1 MTFLVSKISKRHGS
15 DWVLRDIEF
24 SLKAGSVFGILGEN
38 ASGKST
44 LMAIL
49 SGKIDPNIGTFGLF
63 VEHNKAEGFI
73 GNPPRTSLIES
84 DSDRRIEGLTSF
96 LGLKRKR
103 SRPNSIKEL
112 IAKVDEIG
120 DGQVLLMDDVLA
132 RFDDDDKERFAEN
145 LREVTSRKGLFTIV
159 SSRHFSD
166 IAMLCDEA
174 TILDK
179 TYQIQTGTPKELYLE
194 PKSVKAALLTGIVNL
209 MTARRTS
216 STKSEH
222 PIFRLI
228 DTPQDI
234 LARPTAKAE
243 LGPIN
248 QNVNLMI
255 RPEAVS
261 ISFGASFPE
270 DNLIKGK
277 IRSIDFRGPFTYLHL
292 DCDGLEIT
300 ANVPKVIGLSIG
312 DECMIGL
319 PPDRIH
325 VLKS

>member
-24 SLKAGSVFGILGEN
+24 SLKAGSLFGVLGEN

-49 SGKIDPNIGTFGLF
+49 SGAMVPNLGSFGLAG
-63 VEHNKAEGFI
+63 EHEEAERFI
-73 GNPPRTSLIES
+73 GNPTRTSLIES
-84 DSDRRIEGLTSF
+84 DDRAVGGLTGF
-96 LGLKRKR
+96 LGFKRKK
-103 SRPNSIKEL
+103 SRPYSLKEL
-112 IAKVDEIG
+112 IAKVDRVG
-120 DGQVLLMDDVLA
+120 DGQVLLLDDALA
-132 RFDDDDKERFAEN
+132 RIDDDDKERFAEH
-145 LREVTSRKGLFTIV
+145 LRAVTSRKGLFTIV

-194 PKSVKAALLTGIVNL
+194 PKSVKAALLTGAVNL

-222 PIFRLI
+222 PVFRLI

-234 LARPTAKAE
+234 LARPTSKSE

-255 RPEAVS
+255 RPEALS

-270 DNLIKGK
+270 DNLMKGK
-277 IRSIDFRGPFTYLHL
+277 IKSIDFRGPFTYLRL
-292 DCDGLEIT
+292 DCDGLVIT
-300 ANVPKVIGLSIG
+300 ANVPKVIGLEIG

-325 VLKS
+325 VLKG